1 MSILNDKN
9 VEVKEQKL
17 FLGPGLALQRYDKF
31 KHPVF
36 FDLFKRQLEFFWRP
50 EEISLIKDR
59 VDYDTLEDH
68 EKHIFTSNLLF
79 QTMMDSV
86 VARGVPSLG
95 KYVTSPELEA
105 CINAWQLFETIHS
118 YSYTYIIK
126 NLYPNPG
133 EILDK
138 ALENEEIVKRAN
150 SVKEHYDKL
159 LSLPENASEKEIKRQ
174 IYLTLISVNI
184 LEAVRFYVSFVCAF
198 AFAENKKMI
207 GNADI
212 IRLIKKDEACL
223 SEDTQVLTNNG
234 WKFIKNINE
243 DDLVAQYNKDKTIEF
258 IKPTGTIKKKHDSGY
273 NRIHNKLCHVDM
285 ILTDNHR
292 VIYETQSGEIKETTA
307 SKYKCNHLS
316 KIPVSGLLK
325 DNERKLTSHERFLI
339 ALQADGTI
347 DDRSECPGSIS
358 GNRRVAFT
366 FKKDRKIDRLRKL
379 LNELNYE
386 YSISE
391 DSRSRKIFYVHVPL
405 ENPVYKTFKEWNIQ
419 YGSISGD
426 WCKEFIEE
434 MVNWDGSIKTK
445 LDDGDTYYYSSKIE
459 SNTEIVQTIASL
471 CGYKTYKSKQI
482 DNRKSTFSDMHRLTI
497 QKSKDSISGQSLIND
512 KAEYSGDVYCI
523 SVPSGMFLAKRNDG
537 IFVTGNCHLFITQS
551 IIDILRKDESEG
563 FQSIIKECEKEAT
576 QMFLDAVN
584 EEKAWAEYL
593 FSNGSILG
601 LNEKILSQYIEWLAD
616 SRMSSIGLP
625 KLFNVKNAGIGSWLT
640 PWMESIG
647 VQVAPQES
655 EITSYKIGASTNDI
669 STLDIT
675 DFEL

>member
-36 FDLFKRQLEFFWRP
+36 FDLFKKQLEFFWRP

-59 VDYDTLEDH
+59 VDYDTMEDH

-133 EILDK
+133 DILDK

-159 LSLPENASEKEIKRQ
+159 LSLPDNASEKEIKRQ

-212 IRLIKKDEACL
+212 IRLIKKDEA
-223 SEDTQVLTNNG
+223 
-234 WKFIKNINE
+234 I
-243 DDLVAQYNKDKTIEF
+243 
-258 IKPTGTIKKKHDSGY
+258 
-273 NRIHNKLCHVDM
+273 
-285 ILTDNHR
+285 
-292 VIYETQSGEIKETTA
+292 
-307 SKYKCNHLS
+307 
-316 KIPVSGLLK
+316 
-325 DNERKLTSHERFLI
+325 
-339 ALQADGTI
+339 
-347 DDRSECPGSIS
+347 
-358 GNRRVAFT
+358 
-366 FKKDRKIDRLRKL
+366 
-379 LNELNYE
+379 
-386 YSISE
+386 
-391 DSRSRKIFYVHVPL
+391 
-405 ENPVYKTFKEWNIQ
+405 
-419 YGSISGD
+419 
-426 WCKEFIEE
+426 
-434 MVNWDGSIKTK
+434 
-445 LDDGDTYYYSSKIE
+445 
-459 SNTEIVQTIASL
+459 
-471 CGYKTYKSKQI
+471 
-482 DNRKSTFSDMHRLTI
+482 
-497 QKSKDSISGQSLIND
+497 
-512 KAEYSGDVYCI
+512 
-523 SVPSGMFLAKRNDG
+523 
-537 IFVTGNCHLFITQS
+537 HLFITQS